1 MIDLEAKRQENLAR
15 LIGKEIPTPS
25 KTPYVIEDLKNADVC
40 WDIISMC
47 VRKKTEE
54 YTSSNGKPMKRATK
68 ERVYPQLV
76 KEENVAST
84 ASKSKEKV
92 YKRTNLTTME
102 EMFKFRNKMNK
113 FYIGEPDGST
123 YYDYFKNVVETL
135 DGYALQVITD
145 IITNDADFLKR
156 VNEIRCK

>member
-25 KTPYVIEDLKNADVC
+25 NTPYVIEDLKNADVC

-68 ERVYPQLV
+68 ERAYPQLV

-113 FYIGEPDGST
+113 FYICEPDGIT

>member
-15 LIGKEIPTPS
+15 LIGKDIPTSS
-25 KTPYVIEDLKNADVC
+25 KMPYTLEDLQNADVC

-47 VRKKTEE
+47 VRKKTED
-54 YTSSNGKPMKRATK
+54 YTSSKGKPMKRATK
-68 ERVYPQLV
+68 ERAYPQLV
-76 KEENVAST
+76 KEENVART

-102 EMFKFRNKMNK
+102 EMYKIRNKMNK

-145 IITNDADFLKR
+145 IITNDDDFLKR
-156 VNEIRCK
+156 VNEVRCK